1 MTGRTTMNAKE
12 LLQTYL
18 SSIQNAEAAADFQFE
33 NVRIWIET
41 PDRVFAEYDAR
52 GHVVAQGTP
61 YKQTYASLL
70 VARWPNSRS
79 WDTIRRKGT
88 RL

>member
-1 MTGRTTMNAKE
+1 MPATMGKSVWRAQCNPRAARTSNTLQPDDSLSTGTQRSMTGRTTMNAKE

-41 PDRVFAEYDAR
+41 PDRVFGE
-52 GHVVAQGTP
+52 
-61 YKQTYASLL
+61 
-70 VARWPNSRS
+70 
-79 WDTIRRKGT
+79 
-88 RL
+88 